1 MEFYYKYSDYLKR
14 KYKEKVYKLPVNLPV
29 TCPNRLGGES
39 GCAFCSEVGTGFE
52 AMSSF
57 HSVQEQLL
65 ATKEHIEKKYKAK
78 KYIAYF
84 QNFTNTFLSL
94 ERFREYVQEAV
105 RVDDI
110 VEIAVSTRP
119 DCVSEAYMQ
128 VLEDVRKR
136 YGVEITVEMGLQT
149 VNYHTLDFIN
159 RGHGLAEFIDAVRT
173 IQSYGFSICVH
184 IILNLPCDTLRDCIE
199 TAKVISAMQIDTV
212 KLHSLYIA
220 KNTLLCEYYEN
231 GTITICSKEEYLR
244 RVETFLEYLDP
255 GIAVERLFSRIPQK
269 DAVFCNWNT
278 SWWKLQDELL
288 ENMRQDHSYQ
298 GKRFHYLRG
307 AALKK
312 LGQEETH

>member
-1 MEFYYKYSDYLKR
+1 MEFYFKYSDYLKR
-14 KYKEKVYKLPVNLPV
+14 KYKQKVYKLPVNLPL
-29 TCPNRLGGES
+29 TCPNRMGGGR

-52 AMSSF
+52 SMDSSC
-57 HSVQEQLL
+57 SVKEQLL
-65 ATKEHIEKKYKAK
+65 STKEHIEKKYKAK

-84 QNFTNTFLSL
+84 QNFTNTFLSTN
-94 ERFREYVQEAV
+94 RFREYVEEAA
-105 RVDDI
+105 RVDNI

-119 DCVSEAYMQ
+119 DCISEDYMQ
-128 VLEDVRKR
+128 ILDEIKEK
-136 YGVEITVEMGLQT
+136 YGVEITVELGLQT
-149 VNYHTLDFIN
+149 VNYHTLDFIM
-159 RGHGLAEFIDAVRT
+159 RGHGLAEFLDAVRT
-173 IQSYGFSICVH
+173 IQAHGFSICVH
-184 IILNLPCDTLRDCIE
+184 VILNLPHDTMRDCIE

-231 GTITICSKEEYLR
+231 GTITVCSKEEYLK

-269 DAVFCNWNT
+269 DAVFCNWGT

-288 ENMRQDHSYQ
+288 ENMKRNHSYQ
-298 GKRFHYLRG
+298 GRQFQYLHG

-312 LGQEETH
+312 LGQEEMY